1 MASTRKIKYAP
12 TAHVRNQ
19 YESVNGTGRQ
29 QIHVEQYNV
38 NATGNNTMPGYT
50 MHSRRFRPHSK
61 STLQRVTKEAAVMKR
76 QKMSELAG
84 LIPPEE
90 HQLNHADLET
100 FNLGWG
106 PAVSAENASYVAPNL
121 AASRQNQALMRNTFG
136 NAWVN
141 AEVSREAA
149 EAERRRIMSNAV
161 HEVRAQLGKMES
173 DFRAKYKLEPPSRLS
188 RIRTRDLEAIDAR
201 FTAGTISDAEYNQAR
216 AQIMRNYGFWIAKIG
231 PKISSEYIQAYNKL
245 QLEFDKKIVN
255 SEARSNKAA
264 RNILAASRKGTPYVP
279 RVRKTLA
286 NRLRNAKAVRNSFV

>member
-12 TAHVRNQ
+12 TAQVRNQ

-29 QIHVEQYNV
+29 QVHIEQYNV

-50 MHSRRFRPHSK
+50 MHSRHFRPHSK
-61 STLQRVTKEAAVMKR
+61 STLQSATKEAAVMKR
-76 QKMSELAG
+76 QKMAELAG

-90 HQLNHADLET
+90 HELNHIDLES

-106 PAVSAENASYVAPNL
+106 PAISAENDSYVAPNL

-161 HEVRAQLGKMES
+161 YEARAQLGKMES
-173 DFRAKYKLEPPSRLS
+173 DFRARYKLEPPSRLS
-188 RIRTRDLEAIDAR
+188 RIRSRDLEAIDAR

-216 AQIMRNYGFWIAKIG
+216 AQIIRNYGFWIAKIG

-255 SEARSNKAA
+255 SEAQGNKAA